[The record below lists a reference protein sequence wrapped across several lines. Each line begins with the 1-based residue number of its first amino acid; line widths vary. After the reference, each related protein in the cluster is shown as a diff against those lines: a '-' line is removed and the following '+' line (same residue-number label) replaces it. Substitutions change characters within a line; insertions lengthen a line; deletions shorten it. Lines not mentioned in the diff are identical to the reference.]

1 MVMEEK
7 YHQSIKT
14 LKMYMSI
21 TKLIPSEKEWNRFA
35 VGEKLLSSQSIQYYS
50 QMGFNKFCRKL
61 MKNKK

>member
-1 MVMEEK
+1 MEEK
-7 YHQSIKT
+7 YHKSIKA

-35 VGEKLLSSQSIQYYS
+35 VEEKLLSSQSIQYYI
-50 QMGFNKFCRKL
+50 QIGFNKLCRNL